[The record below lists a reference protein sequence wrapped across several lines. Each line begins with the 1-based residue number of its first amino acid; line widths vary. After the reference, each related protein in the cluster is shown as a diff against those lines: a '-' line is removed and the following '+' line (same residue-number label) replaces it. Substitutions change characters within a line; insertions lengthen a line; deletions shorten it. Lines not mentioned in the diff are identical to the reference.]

1 MVQLTRVSKCY
12 CRGLKLGTCVED
24 EDEAKNGGEHAEE
37 AQAEEKE
44 ETKLLEATGLD
55 ANQDL

>member
-1 MVQLTRVSKCY
+1 
-12 CRGLKLGTCVED
+12 LGTCVEN
-24 EDEAKNGGEHAEE
+24 ENEAKNGGEHAEE

-44 ETKLLEATGLD
+44 ETKFLEATGLD